1 MRESSSPQPLS
12 APLDD
17 ITYILFI
24 PRSFDDYTKPNMRRE
39 NCDKTTSAAN
49 SLMYQDYFDV
59 VPFSGSRLFSRVPF
73 SGSRLFNPV
82 AFSISRL
89 FSNGLSLSNRFFTTA
104 LSLRNRLFNAAPLVS
119 SEGSNFAQ
127 TRYIKCP
134 FSWVQGPA
142 TTESIIFAI
151 VEIANT

>member
-12 APLDD
+12 AD

-24 PRSFDDYTKPNMRRE
+24 PRRKYFDDYTKPNMRRE

-73 SGSRLFNPV
+73 SGGRLFNPV
-82 AFSISRL
+82 EFSISRV
-89 FSNGLSLSNRFFTTA
+89 FSNGLSLCNKFFTTA
-104 LSLRNRLFNAAPLVS
+104 LSLRNRLFNVAPLLR

-127 TRYIKCP
+127 AMYINFP

-142 TTESIIFAI
+142 TTESIILAI
-151 VEIANT
+151 VEIANA